1 MGITSVWWTCNSLPL
16 WVKLPDSHTII
27 IHRILLSPYGY
38 GLIEN
43 EAIIILFMYG
53 DGHTFKKLNLK
64 HADSR
69 WLIE

>member
-1 MGITSVWWTCNSLPL
+1 M
-16 WVKLPDSHTII
+16 
-27 IHRILLSPYGY
+27 LSPYGY

-53 DGHTFKKLNLK
+53 DGYTFKELNLK